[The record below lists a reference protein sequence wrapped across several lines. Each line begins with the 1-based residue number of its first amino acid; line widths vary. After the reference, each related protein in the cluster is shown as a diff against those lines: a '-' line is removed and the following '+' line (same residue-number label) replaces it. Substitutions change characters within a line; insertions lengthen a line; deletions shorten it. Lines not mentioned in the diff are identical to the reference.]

1 MVQPHQRLF
10 NITRVEIL
18 ATALLIIIEKLN
30 DALQWYR
37 TEKKS
42 LFQIEIF
49 AETRK
54 NPLSRK
60 ALILEKRI
68 QILSSW

>member
-30 DALQWYR
+30 DALQ
-37 TEKKS
+37 
-42 LFQIEIF
+42 
-49 AETRK
+49 
-54 NPLSRK
+54 
-60 ALILEKRI
+60 
-68 QILSSW
+68 

>member
-1 MVQPHQRLF
+1 LF